1 MEDFIIETEGRGM
14 NQAQQRNLEHRVV
27 QQLLLP
33 SKDRMISMLIPN
45 VIERNGRQDL
55 TFHFLVNALL
65 PTPQANTAARRTQTV
80 FVMSSMSNGWTN
92 EKSPNWDQN
101 NPVTNANRKMFDLMN
116 QKAPFN
122 SMIVTGSISTEYVP
136 ANYDVSV
143 TPLNQAAQE
152 LYLAYNAVVQSESKP
167 STRKEAQARLK
178 AAMAAYRELKQ
189 KYIDNQKLVKSNVFY
204 AGQNGIVLANS
215 LVQGMDVPNS
225 PTLNAENLWNN
236 PKSKLTFAPYINS
249 FTGPVYPTQEEQDRN
264 HPVFTYGVQETQQSK
279 RTFCRKGATVSS
291 AGRQS
296 EIRVD
301 IYDNMMNMRDGQR
314 TRSEVFEQN
323 TRGDAPII
331 ILAARLSVHPYS
343 ASNGTHST
351 ILGSK
356 FHVEV
361 EQYMTGVQSANNTAT
376 FSTEG
381 IEDFV
386 AVAEGFDLGGET
398 LDVVEPEF
406 TPVAQEKA
414 VEPATTAQQDEDDD
428 DSPFA

>member
-1 MEDFIIETEGRGM
+1 MDELMFETEGRGM
-14 NQAQQRNLEHRVV
+14 NQAQQRNLEHRIV

-55 TFHFLVNALL
+55 SFHFLVNALL

-92 EKSPNWDQN
+92 ERSPNWDQN
-101 NPVTNANRKMFDLMN
+101 NPVTNANRKMFDLIN

-122 SMIVTGSISTEYVP
+122 SMVVTGNISTEYVP

-143 TPLNQAAQE
+143 TALNQAAQE
-152 LYLAYNAVVQSESKP
+152 LYLAHNALVQSESKP
-167 STRKEAQARLK
+167 SARKEAQNRVK
-178 AAMAAYRELKQ
+178 AAMANYRNLKQ
-189 KYIDNQKLVKSNVFY
+189 QYIDNQKLVKSNVFY
-204 AGQNGIVLANS
+204 AGQNGIVLTNS

-225 PTLNAENLWNN
+225 PSLNSDNLWNN
-236 PKSKLTFAPYINS
+236 AKSKLTFAPYTGI
-249 FTGPVYPTQEEQDRN
+249 FTGVVYPTSEEFDKN

-291 AGRQS
+291 VGRQS

-314 TRSEVFEQN
+314 TRSEVFDQN
-323 TRGDAPII
+323 TRGNAPII

-361 EQYMTGVQSANNTAT
+361 EQYMTGVQSGNNTST
-376 FSTEG
+376 FNTEG
-381 IEDFV
+381 IDDFV
-386 AVAEGFDLGGET
+386 AATEGFDLGDET
-398 LDVVEPEF
+398 LDVVESEF
-406 TPVAQEKA
+406 TPAATEKA
-414 VEPATTAQQDEDDD
+414 VGTATVAQTDDNEE